1 MFSRIDKPAA
11 SSEDLLMRLPV
22 DKLSIADCKTREF
35 FVKAFCPMVDEIFV
49 LITVIAFTYFGD

>member
-35 FVKAFCPMVDEIFV
+35 FVKAFCPMMDEILV
-49 LITVIAFTYFGD
+49 LMTVIAFT